1 MKQPRILVI
10 QDISASCRI
19 SMNVAQPVLSV
30 LNNEVNVLPTALLST
45 HTTSGFTDYT
55 YLDLTD
61 ETDKI
66 LKHWKSLGIMFDGIL
81 VGYLGSVAQVDR
93 TMKMVDEFLREDG
106 LFILDPVMADAGEL
120 YEPFDATYVSVMRTL
135 SMRADILVPNMTE
148 AALLTATPCEDV
160 YSLDVNTLIEK
171 VADINKNQ
179 VIITGVTTGTEMG
192 AASFNYMNRV
202 VDMKYAPYIEG
213 HFEGTGDLYS
223 SVVAG
228 LMMQGK
234 SVDSAME
241 VAVTYVHK
249 VIRRTLE
256 SGKEIRYGVQFET
269 DLPYLISK
277 LNEEN

>member
-1 MKQPRILVI
+1 MKQPRVLVI

-81 VGYLGSVAQVDR
+81 VGYLGSIAQVER
-93 TMKMVDEFLREDG
+93 TKKIVKEFLNEDG

-120 YEPFDATYVSVMRTL
+120 YEPFDATYVSAMREL
-135 SMRADILVPNMTE
+135 SVDADILIPNMTE
-148 AALLTATPCEDV
+148 AALLTGTPGEDV
-160 YSLDVNTLIEK
+160 YSLGVNTLIEK

-179 VIITGVTTGTEMG
+179 VIMTGVTMDTEMG
-192 AASFNYMNRV
+192 AASFNYRNGV
-202 VDMKYAPYIEG
+202 VDVKYAPYIEG

-234 SVDSAME
+234 SVDFAME
-241 VAVTYVHK
+241 VAVNYVHK
-249 VIRRTLE
+249 VIHRTIE

-269 DLPYLISK
+269 DLPYLISQ
-277 LNEEN
+277 LYEEN